1 MARKNSRL
9 APSNLAFLDIMS
21 CGLGAVALI
30 FLLLKPGE
38 SQPSPQQNHPQLD
51 AEINLLNEDIQR
63 GKENL
68 VAIRNTVSDVSD
80 ELAITQGLARQIEDK
95 ISRLQDSIAGINPSN
110 EEIIAALKKQL
121 ESLQQKHKQLQQDNR
136 LSNKAASFV
145 GDGQRQY
152 LTGLKL
158 NGRRILVL
166 LDSSASML
174 DNSVINIILRRNS
187 SEYQQ
192 RMAPKWQKSLAI
204 VQWIM
209 SNIPLSSDYQILTF
223 NDQIQSIDN
232 RDLDQWHAVSDGL
245 LLQQHLQQLQ
255 ALLPANGTDL
265 KLAITTAMDMSPR
278 PDNIFIITDGLPTLD
293 GSRKRKGTI
302 SGQQRL
308 KLFNSATRFLDPNIP
323 INIMLLPLEGD
334 YLAAGA
340 FWQLAVES
348 NGSFITPT
356 QDWP

>member
-9 APSNLAFLDIMS
+9 SPSNLAFLDIMS

-30 FLLLKPGE
+30 FLLLKPGD
-38 SQPSPQQNHPQLD
+38 SSNPVAQNNPYLD
-51 AEINLLNEDIQR
+51 AEINLLEEDIRQ

-68 VAIRNTVSDVSD
+68 VAIRNTVSDLSD
-80 ELAITQGLARQIEDK
+80 ELAITRGRARQIEED
-95 ISRLQDSIAGINPSN
+95 IALLEQSINGINPDN
-110 EEIIAALKKQL
+110 EEIIASLKEQL
-121 ESLQQKHKQLQQDNR
+121 ESLQQKHRQLKQDNR
-136 LSNKAASFV
+136 LSNKATTFV

-158 NGRRILVL
+158 NGRRILIL

-174 DNSVINIILRRNS
+174 DNSVVNIILRRNS

-192 RMAPKWQKSLAI
+192 RMAPKWQKSQAI
-204 VQWIM
+204 VQWVM
-209 SNIPLSSDYQILTF
+209 ANVPLTSDYQILTF
-223 NDQIQSIDN
+223 NDQISAVDN
-232 RDLDQWHAVSDGL
+232 GNTDQWHAVSDGL
-245 LLQQHLQQLQ
+245 QLEQHLRQLQ
-255 ALLPANGTDL
+255 AILPANGTDL
-265 KLAITTAMDMSPR
+265 RLAITTAMDMDPR
-278 PDNIFIITDGLPTLD
+278 PDNIFLITDGLPTLD
-293 GSRKRKGTI
+293 GSRKKKGTI

-308 KLFNSATRFLDPNIP
+308 RLFDSATRLLDPNIP
-323 INIMLLPLEGD
+323 VNIMLLPLEGD

-348 NGSFITPT
+348 NGAFITPT